1 MGQKI
6 RPTGFRTGIMVDWLS
21 HWYANKQDFS
31 DLLVEDTK
39 IRKFVKKRYGGS
51 GISKIR
57 IQRTRE
63 KVTVFIHSARVGMI
77 IGKKGQEVDKLTKDL
92 EDLTGRHIEVKT
104 MEVNRPEVDPQ
115 LVAEDIAEQL
125 QKRASFRR
133 TMKRAIDTTMEAGA
147 KGVRIQ
153 MAGRLGGAEM
163 ARTESSM
170 AGSIPLSTL
179 RAKVEFGFAEAKTA
193 QGHIGIKVW
202 INNGDYLDAEET
214 PEVDAQLVAEDIAE
228 QLQKRASFR
237 RTLKRA
243 IDTTMEAGAKGVR
256 IQLSGR
262 LGGAEMARTESNMAG
277 SIPLSTLRARIDYG
291 FAEAKTAQG
300 HIGIKVWINN
310 GDYMVAEDNPENLPP
325 RGLRCGRRAGASALS
340 LFSSGVR

>member
-1 MGQKI
+1 MGQKV
-6 RPTGFRTGIMVDWLS
+6 RPTGFRTGIMVDWQS
-21 HWYANKQDFS
+21 HWYANKQDFAE
-31 DLLVEDTK
+31 LLVEDFK
-39 IRKFVKKRYGGS
+39 IRKYVKRRYGGS

-57 IQRTRE
+57 IHRTRE

-92 EDLTGRHIEVKT
+92 EDLCHRHIEVKT

-125 QKRASFRR
+125 QKRSSFRR

-153 MAGRLGGAEM
+153 MAGRLAGAEM

-179 RAKVEFGFAEAKTA
+179 RA
-193 QGHIGIKVW
+193 
-202 INNGDYLDAEET
+202 
-214 PEVDAQLVAEDIAE
+214 
-228 QLQKRASFR
+228 
-237 RTLKRA
+237 
-243 IDTTMEAGAKGVR
+243 R
-256 IQLSGR
+256 I
-262 LGGAEMARTESNMAG
+262 E
-277 SIPLSTLRARIDYG
+277 YG

-300 HIGIKVWINN
+300 HIGVKVWINN
-310 GDYMVAEDNPENLPP
+310 GDYLNNENVADAPAPAPGRGRGRGP
-325 RGLRCGRRAGASALS
+325 RR
-340 LFSSGVR
+340 